1 MDERQSSPPSDPRGG
16 VDSRHVT
23 RRAAVRTGFAGLC
36 GVAGLAGCLGRSGQG
51 GGDLRVE
58 TLAVRGSP
66 GDEIPVRP
74 NGRVVLLDFF
84 ATWCASCKTQMPN
97 FRELAERYPE
107 LHLLSITWEDDT
119 SAVRNF
125 WNRHRGTWP
134 VATDPQ
140 IRTGQAFGVE
150 MIPTM
155 LLFDPDGEEV
165 WRDTGLAT
173 VESMA
178 TAVERARP

>member
-1 MDERQSSPPSDPRGG
+1 MNDPGPAEPSEPHDG
-16 VDSRHVT
+16 VSSRHVT
-23 RRAAVRTGFAGLC
+23 RRAAVRTGVAGLC
-36 GVAGLAGCLGRSGQG
+36 TGVAGCLGGSGRTG
-51 GGDLRVE
+51 GADPQVE
-58 TLAVRGSP
+58 TLAVRGAS
-66 GDEIPVRP
+66 GEEVPVRP
-74 NGRVVLLDFF
+74 DGRVVLLDFF
-84 ATWCASCKTQMPN
+84 ATWCASCQTQMPR

-107 LHLLSITWEDDT
+107 LHLLSIPWEDDT

-125 WNRHRGTWP
+125 WDRHQGTWP

-150 MIPTM
+150 VIPTM

-165 WRDTGLAT
+165 WRDTGVAT

-178 TAVERARP
+178 EAVERARP

>member
-1 MDERQSSPPSDPRGG
+1 MDERRSAPPTGPHDG
-16 VDSRHVT
+16 VDARHVS
-23 RRAAVRTGFAGLC
+23 RRTAVRTGIVGLC
-36 GVAGLAGCLGRSGQG
+36 GTGLTGCLGGPDRG

-66 GDEIPVRP
+66 GEEVPVRP
-74 NGRVVLLDFF
+74 DGRVVLLDFF
-84 ATWCASCKTQMPN
+84 ATWCASCKTQMPR
-97 FRELAERYPE
+97 FRELAERNPE

-125 WNRHRGTWP
+125 WNRHQGTWP

-140 IRTGQAFGVE
+140 VRTGQAFGVE
-150 MIPTM
+150 VIPTM

-165 WRDTGLAT
+165 WRDTGVAT

-178 TAVERARP
+178 EAVERARP